1 MGEQHPGGCDGCRP
15 TAFSGDTGSHGVET
29 DHYREGPPP
38 MATPTKHRAR
48 SEAQRH
54 AGGPIQPAVL
64 TQPSGKLYSH
74 SWAWVALQ
82 HTERVL
88 DTPSSRP
95 PYPTPTRAR
104 RRLSTKGEGCWG
116 ARVNHHPSLWLSLGV
131 GYTQLQTET
140 QTQSARCLVETSGK
154 GLLNFTKG
162 PLRASLFSV
171 SNLFFLSLFI

>member
-1 MGEQHPGGCDGCRP
+1 MEEQHPGGCDGCRP

-38 MATPTKHRAR
+38 VATPTKHRAR

-54 AGGPIQPAVL
+54 AGGPIQLVVL
-64 TQPSGKLYSH
+64 TQPSGKLFLTLGPGLPFNTQREFWTHLLPNRPIPPPHEHGDGS
-74 SWAWVALQ
+74 Q
-82 HTERVL
+82 QRERGV
-88 DTPSSRP
+88 
-95 PYPTPTRAR
+95 
-104 RRLSTKGEGCWG
+104 GG
-116 ARVNHHPSLWLSLGV
+116 ARVNHRPSLWLSLGV

-154 GLLNFTKG
+154 GLLNFTNG

-171 SNLFFLSLFI
+171 SNLFFF